1 MPIATGRG
9 QTDPR
14 FRLLCRRETMEAFAH
29 EQSQIGLQLRNKK
42 LAIPALVVDS
52 IEKKLMEN

>member
-1 MPIATGRG
+1 
-9 QTDPR
+9 
-14 FRLLCRRETMEAFAH
+14 MEAFAH